1 MMISGFL
8 RNLKISKKLLV
19 APIVVLLFL
28 IVLSIGAYLGLSNQ
42 KDAIEDIFNVRF
54 QNYQISS
61 RVMKEIS
68 VVHSNVYK
76 VLSRAAAKF
85 DEKKVDALGKEQM
98 VAIERSI
105 NSLQKVLKSGN
116 LTGEEKKLFQVSLDK
131 LLDYQKPAKGVLEV
145 AAVDSNTST
154 MIMGIADEKF
164 QSLNKSLEDL
174 LTMENNLSKEKF
186 DFSILSFNQ
195 TLRIFVAV
203 FLVAVVLS
211 LLTSILISRSVSSS
225 LDKTIT
231 VIQKVAEG
239 DLTQNIRVN
248 STDELGYLARSVNEM
263 RMKMNEAVGKSMA
276 ISEGLSESASDQA
289 SALEETSASLEELT
303 SMTMQTA
310 DNTAQASTLMNSA
323 RQAIEKANGSLT
335 ELTNSME
342 LIGMASEQTQQIVK
356 SIDEIAFQTNLLALN
371 AAVEAARAG
380 EAGVGF
386 AVVAEE
392 VRNLALRATE
402 SAQNTSGL
410 IDDIVKKVRN
420 GENLA
425 NITSEAFGLVTGS
438 ASKVM
443 DLTGEIAAASKE
455 QSEGI
460 NQINRVIADINRVTQ
475 QNAGNAQELAATM
488 NIFKTGTDTEK
499 QRLLTPSFNK
509 QEKRAWNLISSGG
522 KKFTPALP

>member
-1 MMISGFL
+1 MRISGFL
-8 RNLKISKKLLV
+8 GNLKISKKLLV

-76 VLSRAAAKF
+76 VLSQAAAKF

-98 VAIERSI
+98 VAIDRSI

-154 MIMGIADEKF
+154 MVMGIADEKF

-186 DFSILSFNQ
+186 DFSILSFKQ
-195 TLRIFVAV
+195 TIRIFVAV

-239 DLTQNIRVN
+239 DLTQNIR
-248 STDELGYLARSVNEM
+248 
-263 RMKMNEAVGKSMA
+263 
-276 ISEGLSESASDQA
+276 
-289 SALEETSASLEELT
+289 
-303 SMTMQTA
+303 
-310 DNTAQASTLMNSA
+310 
-323 RQAIEKANGSLT
+323 
-335 ELTNSME
+335 
-342 LIGMASEQTQQIVK
+342 
-356 SIDEIAFQTNLLALN
+356 
-371 AAVEAARAG
+371 
-380 EAGVGF
+380 
-386 AVVAEE
+386 
-392 VRNLALRATE
+392 
-402 SAQNTSGL
+402 
-410 IDDIVKKVRN
+410 
-420 GENLA
+420 
-425 NITSEAFGLVTGS
+425 
-438 ASKVM
+438 
-443 DLTGEIAAASKE
+443 
-455 QSEGI
+455 
-460 NQINRVIADINRVTQ
+460 
-475 QNAGNAQELAATM
+475 
-488 NIFKTGTDTEK
+488 
-499 QRLLTPSFNK
+499 
-509 QEKRAWNLISSGG
+509 
-522 KKFTPALP
+522 